1 MSLHSKVLG
10 WWYRVSARV
19 AVVASRL
26 RDRLRAWP
34 WLAAALTACTVVGI
48 KYPHQLGVLVWCLA
62 KLSCAAYLGYWID
75 RTIFPYARPHEAI
88 TNKYAAATQLRR
100 AIVLAATVIGM
111 SLAGCTPVQASTIP
125 PAAEKHRALL
135 IREAR
140 LQFGLD
146 APVARLAAQVHQE
159 SAWRTDARSPVG
171 AQGLAQFMPG
181 TATWITEVYPRQLG
195 GGPTP
200 YSPGWALRAL
210 AVYDRHLY
218 DRTQGH
224 TECDRWWLTLRK
236 YNGGGGHIRA
246 ESRNAAD
253 PLDHKAVD
261 TACGT
266 ARRSA
271 KHCPENLGYPRRIL
285 LRWEPMY
292 LAAHWP
298 GRAVCKVEGRG

>member
-1 MSLHSKVLG
+1 MPVFTRLLG
-10 WWYRVSARV
+10 WWHRVSARV
-19 AVVASRL
+19 AVIASRL

-236 YNGGGGHIRA
+236 YNGGGHIRA
-246 ESRNAAD
+246 ESHNAVD
-253 PLDHKAVD
+253 PLDRHAVD
-261 TACGT
+261 AACGS

-298 GRAVCKVEGRG
+298 GRAACQV